1 MRFCRSN
8 EKDLTIDV
16 FDAKNSDEV
25 FQRIVG
31 VLTQYIGDD
40 CSPPGGGHFP
50 SGVQNVNLGLSRVRT
65 RAILNR
71 HEATLYGGGH
81 ALYNAVQTE
90 FPFYAFF
97 VAVHGVQGNFQGR
110 CNL

>member
-1 MRFCRSN
+1 MQYNLRVPESKYELQN
-8 EKDLTIDV
+8 EL
-16 FDAKNSDEV
+16 
-25 FQRIVG
+25 RILRG
-31 VLTQYIGDD
+31 EEHYAY
-40 CSPPGGGHFP
+40 
-50 SGVQNVNLGLSRVRT
+50 VNLGLSRVRT

>member
-1 MRFCRSN
+1 MNASFRWQDFNHFCS
-8 EKDLTIDV
+8 TTC
-16 FDAKNSDEV
+16 V
-25 FQRIVG
+25 FQKVS
-31 VLTQYIGDD
+31 
-40 CSPPGGGHFP
+40 SPPGGGHFT